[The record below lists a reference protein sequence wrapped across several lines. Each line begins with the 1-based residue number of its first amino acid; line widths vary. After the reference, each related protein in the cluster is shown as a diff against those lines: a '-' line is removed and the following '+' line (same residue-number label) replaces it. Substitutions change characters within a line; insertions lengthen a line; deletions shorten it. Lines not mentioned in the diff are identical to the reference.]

1 MFKKKALLKL
11 GSMSKFTKFLTKN
24 KLACIIVTE
33 VKKMSYMCTICKL
46 VLD

>member
-11 GSMSKFTKFLTKN
+11 GSMSKFTKFVTKKKKK

-33 VKKMSYMCTICKL
+33 VKNCPTCVQYAN
-46 VLD
+46 

>member
-11 GSMSKFTKFLTKN
+11 GSMSKFTKFLTKK

-33 VKKMSYMCTICKL
+33 VKKCPTCVQYAN
-46 VLD
+46 